1 MENLDNL
8 IDPVFSFANPILIG
22 LQPFAL
28 KIRCFCHYALIS
40 ESNEMMSLKG
50 HGQEPEL
57 FNPIGHP
64 AGRKSSGAWKCF
76 SAKD

>member
-1 MENLDNL
+1 MLKFLRCLD
-8 IDPVFSFANPILIG
+8 DREAGS
-22 LQPFAL
+22 QPFAL

-64 AGRKSSGAWKCF
+64 AGRKSSVL
-76 SAKD
+76 SMRLLR